1 MGLAPKLKLA
11 ADGAV
16 HAPHLPVLDADSI
29 IGDSVTLAM
38 PYPPDARIISTSTC
52 VPYVA
57 KDVRALL
64 HQMILDIGQNT
75 LRLTDTVGALVKNIL
90 RAGNEVDVIVV
101 GPTAHTRMLQGALQE
116 SSIRVNLITEP
127 KIVPPAEVL
136 RGGSGKV
143 AVVGMSGRFPGSE
156 SINEFWENL
165 QRGTDFHQKVSEL
178 ILLT

>member
-11 ADGAV
+11 ANGAV
-16 HAPHLPVLDADSI
+16 HAPHLPVFDVDSI

-75 LRLTDTVGALVKNIL
+75 LRLTETVGTLVKNIL
-90 RAGNEVDVIVV
+90 SAGNEVDVIVV

-116 SSIRVNLITEP
+116 SSIRTNLITEP
-127 KIVPPAEVL
+127 KIVPPLKSCVAGREKL
-136 RGGSGKV
+136 RLLECLEDFLAVKASIISGKIFKEV
-143 AVVGMSGRFPGSE
+143 QTFIR
-156 SINEFWENL
+156 
-165 QRGTDFHQKVSEL
+165 R
-178 ILLT
+178 